1 MVFATLSVLFQHI
14 NYIDIGRF
22 AAKFLRLTRLSDYYA
37 MYEPYSAWVFIG
49 IIFILMWLF
58 SCLTHTLIIDCIHR
72 SRGQMTYKLVA
83 CKALVKKT
91 WVFSMVIILLT
102 TAMVMGSAL
111 LFLMPYIKLGS
122 YLAIPSYLK
131 VIFSMTFVA
140 IPFVI
145 LTVYLVFASS
155 IAIIDDRGIWS
166 SIRAGFALVSKRWWF
181 TAIRLLVVCYH
192 YWFMFTWNLSYN
204 NFYTGSLV
212 LFLGHGNRA
221 ECCDRDKLLDAIM
234 DADTA
239 IHDLYTRTPAH
250 KRLVHMDIHSF
261 L

>member
-1 MVFATLSVLFQHI
+1 
-14 NYIDIGRF
+14 
-22 AAKFLRLTRLSDYYA
+22 
-37 MYEPYSAWVFIG
+37 
-49 IIFILMWLF
+49 
-58 SCLTHTLIIDCIHR
+58 
-72 SRGQMTYKLVA
+72 MTYKLVA

-181 TAIRLLVVCYH
+181 TAIRLLVVAIITGLCLLGIYLITISILAVWCFFWGTGTEPSVVTETN
-192 YWFMFTWNLSYN
+192 YWMRLWMLTPPFTTSIREPQHIKDLFTWTFTAFFNP
-204 NFYTGSLV
+204 LV
-212 LFLGHGNRA
+212 NALILA
-221 ECCDRDKLLDAIM
+221 VLY
-234 DADTA
+234 
-239 IHDLYTRTPAH
+239 DLCLRKAQAA
-250 KRLVHMDIHSF
+250 
-261 L
+261 